1 MRLYTNS
8 NGQWFGNQDD
18 ANASKLPYELCVVP
32 DNKKDLIDFLNNFKA
47 STEVDTP
54 EDIVLLPWKEE
65 RNQKIS
71 DDQMASM
78 GVAIHNKNHPPEGKP
93 ISSPAMVRKQVIVYL
108 DYNPSTDEVVNVR
121 MVNSMD
127 LARDNYPA
135 WNKLDEELT
144 EERKES

>member
-1 MRLYTNS
+1 MRLYVNS
-8 NGQWFGNQDD
+8 NNQWFGNQDD
-18 ANASKLPYELCVVP
+18 ANAAKSPYELCVVP
-32 DNKKDLIDFLNNFKA
+32 DDKKGLITFLNNFKA
-47 STEVDTP
+47 STEVDAP

-78 GVAIHNKNHPPEGKP
+78 GVAIHNKNHPPESKP

-121 MVNSMD
+121 MVNSID

-135 WNKLDEELT
+135 WKKLDEELT

>member
-47 STEVDTP
+47 STEVDAP

-71 DDQMASM
+71 DDQMASI
-78 GVAIHNKNHPPEGKP
+78 GVAIHNKNH
-93 ISSPAMVRKQVIVYL
+93 SAPAKGMIRKQVICYL
-108 DYNPSTDEVVNVR
+108 EYNPAIDEVVDVR
-121 MVNSMD
+121 MVSNEQF
-127 LARDNYPA
+127 AADNFPA
-135 WNKLDEELT
+135 WDKLDQELT